1 MEQNERRSETE
12 RHWDNLAMTTI
23 TAAPAAVFL
32 IARNGQQEP
41 GPAGDLDLFNTIMA
55 LFAIGLYLAV
65 AVDLRHGNLR
75 RKQPQRREERAMETA
90 PDARSFRDLLD
101 DPRRDRNH
109 RLHDIHPAGPAVG
122 YQQQGQPQNSST
134 TTAGNGAPVP

>member
-55 LFAIGLYLAV
+55 LFAIGTYLAV
-65 AVDLRHGNLR
+65 AVLSGMGIFAGINLSGG
-75 RKQPQRREERAMETA
+75 ERARWKRQRTHEA
-90 PDARSFRDLLD
+90 FAAF
-101 DPRRDRNH
+101 
-109 RLHDIHPAGPAVG
+109 
-122 YQQQGQPQNSST
+122 
-134 TTAGNGAPVP
+134 